1 MERKNNSLDI
11 YDKRPE
17 AMVNYL
23 SHYGWH
29 FNKKM
34 CEFAVSKMKKDGK
47 RISPICKDK
56 VEELLKAYDIKLDN
70 DILYDAVY
78 VVNMAR
84 ADFYG
89 SSIPDEKHLA
99 MFIKDYL
106 DDEDGYNGI
115 VFSRFYIDTVKKGLP
130 IDWEGML

>member
-1 MERKNNSLDI
+1 MERNSNSLDI

-17 AMVNYL
+17 AMINYL

-29 FNKKM
+29 FSKKM
-34 CEFAVSKMKKDGK
+34 CEYAISKMKKDGK
-47 RISPICKDK
+47 RLSPIHKDK
-56 VEELLKAYDIKLDN
+56 VDELLRAYDIELDN
-70 DILYDAVY
+70 NVLYDAVY
-78 VVNMAR
+78 VANMAR

-89 SSIPDEKHLA
+89 SSISDEKHLA

-106 DDEDGYNGI
+106 DDEDGYDGI

-130 IDWEGML
+130 IDWEAML

>member
-1 MERKNNSLDI
+1 MERSNNSLDI
-11 YDKRPE
+11 YDKRPA

-29 FNKKM
+29 FSKKM
-34 CEFAVSKMKKDGK
+34 CEFAVGKMKKDGK
-47 RISPICKDK
+47 RLSPITKDK
-56 VEELLKAYDIKLDN
+56 LKELLQAYDVTVEN
-70 DILYDAVY
+70 DIVYDAVY
-78 VVNMAR
+78 VVNMAK

-99 MFIKDYL
+99 MFVKDYL
-106 DDEDGYNGI
+106 DDEDGYDGI

-130 IDWEGML
+130 IDWEEML

>member
-1 MERKNNSLDI
+1 MERNNNSLDI
-11 YDKRPE
+11 YDKRPA

-29 FNKKM
+29 FSKKM
-34 CEFAVSKMKKDGK
+34 CEFAVGKMKKDSK
-47 RISPICKDK
+47 RLSPITKDK
-56 VEELLKAYDIKLDN
+56 LKELLQAYDVTVEN
-70 DILYDAVY
+70 DVVYDAVY
-78 VVNMAR
+78 VVNMAK

-99 MFIKDYL
+99 MFVKDYL
-106 DDEDGYNGI
+106 DDEDGYDGI

-130 IDWEGML
+130 IDWEEML

>member
-34 CEFAVSKMKKDGK
+34 CEFAVSKMKKDNK
-47 RISPICKDK
+47 IISPIHKDK
-56 VEELLKAYDIKLDN
+56 VEELLKAYDIELDN
-70 DILYDAVY
+70 DVLYDAVY
-78 VVNMAR
+78 VVNMAK

-89 SSIPDEKHLA
+89 SSISDEKHLA
-99 MFIKDYL
+99 LFIKDYI
-106 DDEDGYNGI
+106 DDEDGYDGI
-115 VFSRFYIDTVKKGLP
+115 VFSRYYIDTVKKGIP
-130 IDWEGML
+130 IDWEDML

>member
-1 MERKNNSLDI
+1 MERSNNSLDI
-11 YDKRPE
+11 YDKRPA

-29 FNKKM
+29 FSKKM
-34 CEFAVSKMKKDGK
+34 CEFAVGKMKKDGK
-47 RISPICKDK
+47 RLSPITKDK
-56 VEELLKAYDIKLDN
+56 LKELLQAYDVTVEN
-70 DILYDAVY
+70 DVVYDAIY
-78 VVNMAR
+78 VVNMAK

-99 MFIKDYL
+99 MFVKDYL
-106 DDEDGYNGI
+106 DDEDGYDGI

-130 IDWEGML
+130 IDWEEML

>member
-1 MERKNNSLDI
+1 MERKGNSLDI

-34 CEFAVSKMKKDGK
+34 CEFAISKMKKDGK
-47 RISPICKDK
+47 KLSPIYKEK
-56 VEELLKAYDIKLDN
+56 VEDILKSYDITIEN
-70 DILYDAVY
+70 NILYDAVY
-78 VVNMAR
+78 VANMAK

-89 SSIPDEKHLA
+89 SSVSDEKHLA
-99 MFIKDYL
+99 LFIKDYI
-106 DDEDGYNGI
+106 DDEDGYDGI
-115 VFSRFYIDTVKKGLP
+115 VFSRYYIDTVKKGIP
-130 IDWEGML
+130 IDWEDML

>member
-1 MERKNNSLDI
+1 MERKGNSLDI

-34 CEFAVSKMKKDGK
+34 CEFAISKMKKDGK
-47 RISPICKDK
+47 KLSPIYKEK
-56 VEELLKAYDIKLDN
+56 VEDILKSYGITIEN
-70 DILYDAVY
+70 NILYDAVY
-78 VVNMAR
+78 VANMAK

-99 MFIKDYL
+99 LFIKDYI
-106 DDEDGYNGI
+106 DDEDGYDGI
-115 VFSRFYIDTVKKGLP
+115 VFSRYYIDTVKKGIP
-130 IDWEGML
+130 IDWEDML

>member
-1 MERKNNSLDI
+1 MERNSNSLDI

-17 AMVNYL
+17 AMINYL

-29 FNKKM
+29 FSKKM
-34 CEFAVSKMKKDGK
+34 CEYAISKMKKDGK
-47 RISPICKDK
+47 RLSPIHKDK
-56 VEELLKAYDIKLDN
+56 VDELLRAYDIELDN
-70 DILYDAVY
+70 DVLYDAVY
-78 VVNMAR
+78 VANMAR

-89 SSIPDEKHLA
+89 SSISDEKHLA

-106 DDEDGYNGI
+106 DDEDGYDGI

-130 IDWEGML
+130 IDWEAML

>member
-1 MERKNNSLDI
+1 MERKGNSLDI

-34 CEFAVSKMKKDGK
+34 CEFAISKMKKDGK
-47 RISPICKDK
+47 KLSPIYKEK
-56 VEELLKAYDIKLDN
+56 VEELLKAYDIELDN
-70 DILYDAVY
+70 DVLYDAVY
-78 VVNMAR
+78 VANMAK

-99 MFIKDYL
+99 LFIKDYI
-106 DDEDGYNGI
+106 DDEDGYDGI
-115 VFSRFYIDTVKKGLP
+115 VFSRYYIDTVKKGIP
-130 IDWEGML
+130 IDWEDML